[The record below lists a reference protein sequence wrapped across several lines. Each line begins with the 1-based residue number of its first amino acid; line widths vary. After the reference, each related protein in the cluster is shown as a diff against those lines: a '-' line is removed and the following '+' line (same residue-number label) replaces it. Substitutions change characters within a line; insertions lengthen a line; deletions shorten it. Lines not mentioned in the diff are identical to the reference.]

1 MKLNEAIDIL
11 ESNNYICEFLEHAVS
26 KAKLK
31 ELLEKEFDLK
41 LEDKIKQY
49 IFANSSIEA
58 GNSCIFVNST
68 DINLNA
74 IKDKIENF
82 VKKYGWYLRDI
93 LADGT
98 KLELDC
104 PSLLKRN
111 LKGHRLFIHTSI
123 TPPNIILRTGFRLRT
138 FERVYLRKINKI
150 PKPGPDEFIE
160 GIPEDLDKQDFNSH
174 IYHKYQFLYLIDL
187 PKNIQVHIDP
197 EFGDEDTAYF
207 ITEPIP
213 AKYIK
218 YLGYDFFEEE

>member
-1 MKLNEAIDIL
+1 
-11 ESNNYICEFLEHAVS
+11 LEHAVS

-41 LEDKIKQY
+41 LEDKINQY

-58 GNSCIFVNST
+58 ENSCIFVNST
-68 DINLNA
+68 DINLNT
-74 IKDKIENF
+74 IKDEIRNF

-93 LADGT
+93 LTDGT

-111 LKGHRLFIHTSI
+111 LKRRRLFIHASI
-123 TPPNIILRTGFRLRT
+123 APPNIILRTGFRLRT
-138 FERVYLRKINKI
+138 YERIYLRKISKI
-150 PKPGPDEFIE
+150 PKPGPNEFIE
-160 GIPEDLDKQDFNSH
+160 GIPEDLDKQDFNNH
-174 IYHKYQFLYLIDL
+174 WYHKYHFFYLIDL

-197 EFGDEDTAYF
+197 EFGDEDNAYF
-207 ITEPIP
+207 ITEPIQ

-218 YLGYDFFEEE
+218 YLGYDFFED

>member
-26 KAKLK
+26 KEKLK
-31 ELLEKEFDLK
+31 ELLEKEFNLK
-41 LEDKIKQY
+41 LEDKINQY

-58 GNSCIFVNST
+58 ENSCIFVNST
-68 DINLNA
+68 DINLNT

-93 LADGT
+93 LTDGT

-111 LKGHRLFIHTSI
+111 LRRRRLFIHASI
-123 TPPNIILRTGFRLRT
+123 APPNIILRTGFRLRT
-138 FERVYLRKINKI
+138 YGRIYLQKISKI

-160 GIPEDLDKQDFNSH
+160 GIPEDLDKQDFNDH
-174 IYHKYQFLYLIDL
+174 WHHKYHFFYLIDL

-197 EFGDEDTAYF
+197 EFGDEDKAYF

-218 YLGYDFFEEE
+218 YLGYDFFED